1 MKILIVSNLFPP
13 FYVGGF
19 EIRCEQVSR
28 ALAARGHEVAVLTSH
43 HGAKGSK
50 VEDNGITVHRVL
62 DLYHPFANEGS
73 KETLPFEL
81 GRLSRWMTTRRNYRK
96 ALKFLR
102 TERPDLVFAWSQSR
116 LSLGAARAAHDLYIP
131 LAWTFGDANIAQY
144 RPAPF
149 RKNVSKLRAFLFD
162 TFIAP
167 HTTWQGL
174 NFAYVHCVSEFT
186 KARLISG
193 GLPATHARVIYRGIP
208 LQKFPPKEPLGELH
222 SPVRILYV
230 GQVQR
235 SKGVH
240 TVIEAAQRLNADS
253 AKPVVAV
260 TIVGEGDNDYKE
272 ELRTLAASGST
283 PVEFL
288 GKVAHDEISNFYREH
303 DLFVFPSTAR
313 SREGFGATALEAM
326 ASGLPVLGTSQ
337 GGMAELFVDEENALI
352 FPAEQS
358 DVLAK
363 KLNRLIH
370 DDALRKR
377 IARHARDRIEVEF
390 NLDRYIDDIERF
402 VIDAAAQFK
411 PSVTNSTAVS
421 DSLGDLRKSSQK

>member
-28 ALAARGHEVAVLTSH
+28 ALAARGHEVSVLTSH

-50 VEDNGITVHRVL
+50 VEDNGITVHRIL
-62 DLYHPFANEGS
+62 DLYQPFANKGS
-73 KETLPFEL
+73 KETLPFKL
-81 GRLSRWMTTRRNYRK
+81 DRLSRWMTTRRNYRT
-96 ALKFLR
+96 ALKLLR

-116 LSLGAARAAHDLYIP
+116 LSLGAAWAAHDLYIP

-149 RKNVSKLRAFLFD
+149 RKNVSKLRAYLFD
-162 TFIAP
+162 MFIAP

-174 NFAYVHCVSEFT
+174 NFAYIHCVSEFT

-193 GLPATHARVIYRGIP
+193 GLPAKDARVIYRGIP

-222 SPVRILYV
+222 SPARILYV

-253 AKPVVAV
+253 AAPVVAV
-260 TIVGEGDNDYKE
+260 TIVGEGNNNYKE
-272 ELRTLAASGST
+272 ELRKLAESGTT

-288 GKVAHDEISNFYREH
+288 GKVGHDEIANFYRAH
-303 DLFVFPSTAR
+303 DLFVFPSTAS

-352 FPAEQS
+352 FPAEQP
-358 DVLAK
+358 DVLAE

-370 DDALRKR
+370 DDVLRVS

-402 VIDAAAQFK
+402 VMDAAAQFK
-411 PSVTNSTAVS
+411 PSSTKPSKVAATPNEPQ
-421 DSLGDLRKSSQK
+421 KSSQQ